1 VSQHPHPQSK
11 NVINRLA
18 RIAGHAEAVKRMA
31 EEGRECSELLV
42 QISAVISALN
52 SVGKVVLE
60 DHISQCLVDG
70 GNPAQRE
77 MLNGLLDAIDKYV
90 GTNSRR
96 WDAPH

>member
-1 VSQHPHPQSK
+1 MSQTPHPQSK

-31 EEGRECSELLV
+31 EEGRECSEILV

-52 SVGKVVLE
+52 GVGKVVLE
-60 DHISQCLVDG
+60 DHIRQCLVDS

-77 MLNGLLDAIDKYV
+77 MLSGVLDAIDKYV

>member
-1 VSQHPHPQSK
+1 
-11 NVINRLA
+11 
-18 RIAGHAEAVKRMA
+18 MA
-31 EEGRECSELLV
+31 EEGRECSEILV

-52 SVGKVVLE
+52 GVGKVVLE
-60 DHISQCLVDG
+60 DHIRQCLVDS

-77 MLNGLLDAIDKYV
+77 MLSGVLDAIDKYV